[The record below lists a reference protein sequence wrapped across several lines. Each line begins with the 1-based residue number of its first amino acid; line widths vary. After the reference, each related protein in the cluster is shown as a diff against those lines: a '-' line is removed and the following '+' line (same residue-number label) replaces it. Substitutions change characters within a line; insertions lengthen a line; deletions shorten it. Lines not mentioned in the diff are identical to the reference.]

1 VKICLGLKAH
11 SGWSALVAIG
21 ALEGEF
27 CVVDRRRIE
36 LIAPEDLSWAR
47 QPYHAAEGLSQDS
60 ARDVV
65 TRGIETARQG
75 AARELRAAVER
86 SRESGHDIA
95 ACAVLVPQP
104 LPTWSV
110 DQILAVHVR
119 MHQAEGALFPDAIAR
134 AADSCGLPLVAIPE
148 KQLGERAEKALAA
161 PLSRLVGEVAA
172 LGKSVGAPWGK
183 DQKSAALAAM
193 VALKEC
199 SK

>member
-1 VKICLGLKAH
+1 VKICLGLKTH

>member
-21 ALEGEF
+21 ALDGEF
-27 CVVDRRRIE
+27 RVVDRRRIE
-36 LIAPEDLSWAR
+36 LIASEDISWAR
-47 QPYHAAEGLSQDS
+47 HPYHAAEGLSPDW

-65 TRGIETARQG
+65 TRGVETARRG
-75 AARELRAAVER
+75 AARELQTAVER

-104 LPTWSV
+104 LPDWSV

-119 MHQAEGALFPDAIAR
+119 MHQAEGVLFPDAIAR
-134 AADSCGLPLVAIPE
+134 AADACGLRVVAIPE

-161 PLSRLVGEVAA
+161 PLSHLVDGVAA
-172 LGKSVGAPWGK
+172 LGKSVGPPWGK

-193 VALKEC
+193 VALQEC

>member
-21 ALEGEF
+21 ALDGEF
-27 CVVDRRRIE
+27 GVVDRRRIE
-36 LIAPEDLSWAR
+36 LITSEDVSWAKH
-47 QPYHAAEGLSQDS
+47 PYHTAEGLNLDS
-60 ARDVV
+60 ARELV
-65 TRGIETARQG
+65 TRGVETARRG
-75 AARELRAAVER
+75 AARELQAAVER

-104 LPTWSV
+104 LPDWSV

-119 MHQAEGALFPDAIAR
+119 MHQAEGVLFPDAIAR
-134 AADSCGLPLVAIPE
+134 AADACGLRLVTIPE
-148 KQLGERAEKALAA
+148 KRLGERAEKALAA
-161 PLSRLVGEVAA
+161 PLSHLVDEVAA
-172 LGKSVGAPWGK
+172 MGKSVGAPWGR

-193 VALKEC
+193 VVLQEC